1 MAKRHYV
8 VFKHLTGSLKMIPGV
23 HNREDL
29 CPRLIQDVARVNGKE
44 RPYFKLDESFTPK
57 ILLQDEEL
65 DVKLTEKEKKHPQS
79 VQNKIL
85 ERRTEEADFRIRAND
100 ALRDS
105 LRYFEAQG
113 EIKVLDWDYV
123 ADDESAEVKGSVIN
137 ELSPIALADFED
149 RGIPVPEHLK
159 RAAATM
165 PATVTEKSGVQVK
178 QALSKKIKT
187 EE

>member
-1 MAKRHYV
+1 MAQRHFV
-8 VFKHLTGSLKMIPGV
+8 LFKHLTGSLKMIPGI

-57 ILLQDEEL
+57 ILLQDEEIEI
-65 DVKLTEKEKKHPQS
+65 KLTEKEQKLPQS

-105 LRYFEAQG
+105 LRFFEAQG

-123 ADDESAEVKGSVIN
+123 ADDESPEIKGSVIN

-159 RAAATM
+159 RATAMA
-165 PATVTEKSGVQVK
+165 PASVTEKSGVQIK
-178 QALSKKIKT
+178 QALSKKVKT
-187 EE
+187 EQ